1 MGALVRLYYVAVCLA
16 NDMKHIHTHIK
27 GRKFDMIHNICNE
40 YYEKASKDADD
51 LVELAIEYDESVMNA
66 SYAAELIKYN
76 SANLKAYNYE
86 EAINTVYNSISY
98 YVEELENALATNLDS
113 DVENLIQEYLR
124 YWKKENNYKNKA
136 RMEVQ
141 E

>member
-76 SANLKAYNYE
+76 PENLKAYNYE

-136 RMEVQ
+136 RMEV
-141 E
+141 

>member
-1 MGALVRLYYVAVCLA
+1 MGVLVRLYYVTVCLA

-40 YYEKASKDADD
+40 Y
-51 LVELAIEYDESVMNA
+51 DESVMDA
-66 SYAAELIKYN
+66 SYAAELIKYKP
-76 SANLKAYNYE
+76 ANLKVYNYE

-98 YVEELENALATNLDS
+98 YVEELENALATNFDS
-113 DVENLIQEYLR
+113 DVENLLQEYLR

-136 RMEVQ
+136 RMEV
-141 E
+141 

>member
-66 SYAAELIKYN
+66 SYAAELIKYKP
-76 SANLKAYNYE
+76 ANLKAYNYE
-86 EAINTVYNSISY
+86 EAIKFIIVLVIMLKSWKMHLLQI
-98 YVEELENALATNLDS
+98 
-113 DVENLIQEYLR
+113 LILMLR
-124 YWKKENNYKNKA
+124 I
-136 RMEVQ
+136 
-141 E
+141 

>member
-1 MGALVRLYYVAVCLA
+1 
-16 NDMKHIHTHIK
+16 
-27 GRKFDMIHNICNE
+27 MIHNICNE

-76 SANLKAYNYE
+76 PANLKAYNYE

-98 YVEELENALATNLDS
+98 YVEELENALVTNFDS
-113 DVENLIQEYLR
+113 DVENLLQEYLR

-136 RMEVQ
+136 RMEV
-141 E
+141 

>member
-40 YYEKASKDADD
+40 YYEKASKDVDD

-76 SANLKAYNYE
+76 PANLKAYNYE

-136 RMEVQ
+136 RMEV
-141 E
+141 

>member
-51 LVELAIEYDESVMNA
+51 LVELVIEYDESVMNA

-76 SANLKAYNYE
+76 PANLKAYNYE

-136 RMEVQ
+136 RMEV
-141 E
+141 

>member
-16 NDMKHIHTHIK
+16 NDMKHVHTHIK

-66 SYAAELIKYN
+66 CYAAELIKYKP
-76 SANLKAYNYE
+76 ANLKAYNYE

-98 YVEELENALATNLDS
+98 YVEELENALATNFDS
-113 DVENLIQEYLR
+113 DVENLLREYLR

-136 RMEVQ
+136 RMEV
-141 E
+141 

>member
-76 SANLKAYNYE
+76 PANLKAYNYE

-136 RMEVQ
+136 RMEV
-141 E
+141 

>member
-40 YYEKASKDADD
+40 YYEKASKGADD

-76 SANLKAYNYE
+76 PANLKAYNYE

-98 YVEELENALATNLDS
+98 YVEGLENALATNLDS

-136 RMEVQ
+136 RMEV
-141 E
+141 

>member
-66 SYAAELIKYN
+66 SYAVELIKYN
-76 SANLKAYNYE
+76 PANLKAYNYE

-98 YVEELENALATNLDS
+98 YVEELENALATNIEY

-136 RMEVQ
+136 RMEV
-141 E
+141 

>member
-1 MGALVRLYYVAVCLA
+1 MGVLVRLYYVAVCLA
-16 NDMKHIHTHIK
+16 NDMKHVHTHIK

-51 LVELAIEYDESVMNA
+51 LVELAIEYDESAMNA

-76 SANLKAYNYE
+76 PANLKAYNYE

-136 RMEVQ
+136 RMEV
-141 E
+141 

>member
-51 LVELAIEYDESVMNA
+51 LVELAIEYDESAMNA

-76 SANLKAYNYE
+76 PANLKAYNYE

-136 RMEVQ
+136 RMEV
-141 E
+141 

>member
-76 SANLKAYNYE
+76 PANLKAFNYE

-136 RMEVQ
+136 RMEV
-141 E
+141 

>member
-1 MGALVRLYYVAVCLA
+1 MGVLVRLYYVAVCLA
-16 NDMKHIHTHIK
+16 NDMKHVHTHIK

-76 SANLKAYNYE
+76 PANLKAYNYE

-136 RMEVQ
+136 RMEV
-141 E
+141 

>member
-1 MGALVRLYYVAVCLA
+1 MGVLVRLYYVAVCLA

-76 SANLKAYNYE
+76 PANLKAYNYE

-98 YVEELENALATNLDS
+98 YVEELENALATNFDS
-113 DVENLIQEYLR
+113 DVENLLQEYLR

-136 RMEVQ
+136 RMEV
-141 E
+141 

>member
-1 MGALVRLYYVAVCLA
+1 MGVLVRLYYVAVCLA

-76 SANLKAYNYE
+76 PANLKAYNYE

-136 RMEVQ
+136 RMEV
-141 E
+141 

>member
-16 NDMKHIHTHIK
+16 NDMKHVHTHIK

-66 SYAAELIKYN
+66 SYAAEL
-76 SANLKAYNYE
+76 
-86 EAINTVYNSISY
+86 
-98 YVEELENALATNLDS
+98 ENALATNLDS

-136 RMEVQ
+136 RMEV
-141 E
+141 

>member
-76 SANLKAYNYE
+76 PANLKAYNYE
-86 EAINTVYNSISY
+86 EAINTV
-98 YVEELENALATNLDS
+98 
-113 DVENLIQEYLR
+113 
-124 YWKKENNYKNKA
+124 
-136 RMEVQ
+136 
-141 E
+141 

>member
-1 MGALVRLYYVAVCLA
+1 MGVLVRLYYVAVCLA
-16 NDMKHIHTHIK
+16 NDMKHVHTHVK

-76 SANLKAYNYE
+76 PANLKAYNYE

-136 RMEVQ
+136 RMEV
-141 E
+141 

>member
-1 MGALVRLYYVAVCLA
+1 MGALVRLYYLAVCLA

-76 SANLKAYNYE
+76 PANLKAYNYE

-136 RMEVQ
+136 RMEV
-141 E
+141 

>member
-76 SANLKAYNYE
+76 PANLKVYNYE

-136 RMEVQ
+136 RMEV
-141 E
+141 

>member
-136 RMEVQ
+136 RMEV
-141 E
+141 

>member
-16 NDMKHIHTHIK
+16 NDMKHVHTHIK

-76 SANLKAYNYE
+76 PANLKAYNYE

-98 YVEELENALATNLDS
+98 YVEELENALATNFDS
-113 DVENLIQEYLR
+113 DVENLLQEYLR

-136 RMEVQ
+136 RMEV
-141 E
+141 

>member
-1 MGALVRLYYVAVCLA
+1 MGVLVRLYYVAVCLA

-66 SYAAELIKYN
+66 SYAVELIKYKP
-76 SANLKAYNYE
+76 ANLKAYNYE

-136 RMEVQ
+136 RMEV
-141 E
+141 

>member
-16 NDMKHIHTHIK
+16 NDMKHVHVHIK

-76 SANLKAYNYE
+76 PANLKAYNYE

-136 RMEVQ
+136 RMEV
-141 E
+141 

>member
-16 NDMKHIHTHIK
+16 NDMKHVHTHIK

-76 SANLKAYNYE
+76 PANLKEYNYE

-136 RMEVQ
+136 RMEV
-141 E
+141 

>member
-16 NDMKHIHTHIK
+16 NDMKHVHTHIK
-27 GRKFDMIHNICNE
+27 GRKFDMIHTICNE

-76 SANLKAYNYE
+76 PANLKAYNYE

-98 YVEELENALATNLDS
+98 YVEELENALATNFDS
-113 DVENLIQEYLR
+113 DVENLLQEYLR

-136 RMEVQ
+136 RMEV
-141 E
+141 

>member
-76 SANLKAYNYE
+76 PANLKAYNYE

-98 YVEELENALATNLDS
+98 YVEELENALATNFDS
-113 DVENLIQEYLR
+113 DVENLLQEYLR

-136 RMEVQ
+136 RMEV
-141 E
+141 

>member
-51 LVELAIEYDESVMNA
+51 LVELAIEYDGSVMNA

-76 SANLKAYNYE
+76 PANLKAYNYE

-136 RMEVQ
+136 RMEV
-141 E
+141 

>member
-76 SANLKAYNYE
+76 PANLKAYNYE

-124 YWKKENNYKNKA
+124 YWKKENNYKNKV
-136 RMEVQ
+136 RMEV
-141 E
+141 

>member
-76 SANLKAYNYE
+76 PANLKAYNYE

-113 DVENLIQEYLR
+113 DVENLLQEYLR

-136 RMEVQ
+136 RMEV
-141 E
+141 

>member
-66 SYAAELIKYN
+66 SYAAELIKYKP
-76 SANLKAYNYE
+76 ANLKAYNYE

-136 RMEVQ
+136 RMEV
-141 E
+141 